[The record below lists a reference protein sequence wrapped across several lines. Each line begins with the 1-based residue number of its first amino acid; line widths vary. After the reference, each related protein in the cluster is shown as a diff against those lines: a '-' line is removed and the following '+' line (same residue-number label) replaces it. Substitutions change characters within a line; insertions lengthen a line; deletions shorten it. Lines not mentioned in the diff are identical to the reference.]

1 MKAVR
6 PWHSVVGRVVG
17 VMLIS
22 GAVASAGLSVLEW
35 RRSRA
40 VLRMDLR
47 QHTTITVRNLQ
58 NVMQGLRPGAG
69 ASATAAVLGAFV
81 TEDDQIRA
89 ARLTEPG
96 HEPVSVGDWSAAD
109 SKPAAWALSEVGTSQ
124 GGELALDR
132 LTFVHA
138 PFRRHG
144 RATELE
150 LLVDGPAAVA
160 AMRQQLYT
168 GLGTMWLLLALVLL
182 LSLLML
188 RRWFIG
194 PLGELIDLVSVDA
207 GPAPFARLA
216 ERQPGEFRQLSR
228 AIAQML
234 ERLAQAKQRLA
245 ERERAFANLYDHAP
259 TAMLSLDGEGRV
271 TEANRR
277 AAELFEAPTTASL
290 AGRRAS
296 DLIASADRPLLQQTI
311 ERLTYHDAAACELRV
326 AVGERLLDC
335 NLEAVADR
343 DEDGALR
350 TYRLSLTD
358 VSRSRRLRR
367 ELENRTRLLNLV
379 LDHMSDAI
387 VLVDSDGR
395 VAAHNQQL
403 ATLLQL
409 RPEQLIG
416 RRFDH
421 ADFWDA
427 LGVVNRE
434 QFIGRMRQIDGEHER
449 PAQERFETRAG
460 VFLFQG
466 IPVRDV
472 ADGAVGRLWVLQET
486 TPQEHSQRLI
496 SQQNKQ
502 LQLLKDTGAQLCDV
516 VRVQP
521 LLQRAAE
528 HVFEGI
534 GVDAVGIA
542 IRTAERGKR
551 CLQIVHRGSA
561 AYLLQT
567 NRRLVES
574 VERDLMPRVLGSR
587 DVALWTDLRV
597 KTPWAEAARNA
608 GLTSVAAVPLRGSS
622 DAQGIIWIARRAG
635 ERLERQHIMLIETI
649 APLLAAR
656 LQIAQLSENMQ
667 RSDLTDRVTGLPS
680 REQLDHLLSQ
690 QARRPNQPCA
700 VLVVH
705 FDRFAQVN
713 EMLDHDGAD
722 AVLKR
727 LADRVLGTCRRNTFV
742 CRETGPA
749 FGIVL
754 PGAGAEGATKLAQ
767 RIIEVIGH
775 EPIESPDG
783 RRFEATA
790 SIGVGVCPADGRNP
804 FDAWDAA
811 LVRVELAK
819 QQGRGRVVA
828 EGPALPDRAAG

>member
-1 MKAVR
+1 MKAVG

-17 VMLIS
+17 LMLI
-22 GAVASAGLSVLEW
+22 GGVIVSAGLSVLEW
-35 RRSRA
+35 RRSQA
-40 VLRMDLR
+40 VLAVNLR
-47 QHTTITVRNLQ
+47 QHTTITVRNMQ
-58 NVMQGLRPGAG
+58 SVMLGLRSDAG
-69 ASATAAVLGAFV
+69 PTSRSAVLAAFV
-81 TEDDQIRA
+81 TEDEQIRA

-96 HEPVSVGDWSAAD
+96 RDAISIGDWKAFD
-109 SKPAAWALSEVGTSQ
+109 LPPAVWELSEVGTSQ
-124 GGELALDR
+124 RGGPALDR
-132 LTFVHA
+132 LTFVRA
-138 PFRRHG
+138 PFRHHG
-144 RATELE
+144 QTSELE
-150 LLVDGPAAVA
+150 LLIDGPAAVA

-168 GLGTMWLLLALVLL
+168 GLGTMWLLLAVVLL
-182 LSLLML
+182 LSLLFM

-194 PLGELIDLVSVDA
+194 PLCELNELIGVDA

-216 ERQPGEFRQLSR
+216 ERQPGEFRELSR

-234 ERLAQAKQRLA
+234 ERLAQANERLA
-245 ERERAFANLYDHAP
+245 ERERAFASLYDHAP
-259 TAMLSLDGEGRV
+259 TAMLSLNSDGQV

-277 AAELFEAPTTASL
+277 AAELFEAGSAKAL
-290 AGRRAS
+290 CGRPAP
-296 DLIASADRPLLQQTI
+296 LLVAPADRPLLQQTI
-311 ERLTYHDAAACELRV
+311 ERLSYHDATGCELRV
-326 AVGERLLDC
+326 LVGEQLLDC

-343 DEDGALR
+343 DEDGGLR
-350 TYRLSLTD
+350 SYRLSLTD
-358 VSRSRRLRR
+358 VSRARRLRR

-379 LDHMSDAI
+379 LNHMSDAI
-387 VLVDSDGR
+387 VLIDSEGR
-395 VAAHNQQL
+395 VAAHNEQL
-403 ATLLQL
+403 ASLLQL
-409 RPEQLIG
+409 RPEQLSG

-421 ADFWDA
+421 TDFWDT

-434 QFIGRMRQIDGEHER
+434 QFIARLRQIDAEHER

-466 IPVRDV
+466 IPVHEV
-472 ADGAVGRLWVLQET
+472 TGGAAGRLWVLQET

-496 SQQNKQ
+496 SQQNRQ
-502 LQLLKDTGAQLCDV
+502 LQVLKDTGAQLCDV
-516 VRVQP
+516 TRVEP
-521 LLQRAAE
+521 LLQHAAE
-528 HVFEGI
+528 HLFAGI

-542 IRTAERGKR
+542 IRTADRGKR
-551 CLQIVHRGSA
+551 CLQVLHRGNGP
-561 AYLLQT
+561 YLLDA
-567 NRRLVES
+567 NRKLVAS
-574 VERDLMPRVLGSR
+574 IERDLMPRVLGAR
-587 DVALWTDLRV
+587 DVALWTDLQV

-608 GLTSVAAVPLRGSS
+608 GLTSIAAVPMRGSS
-622 DAQGIIWIARRAG
+622 DAQGLIWIARRAG

-700 VLVVH
+700 VIILH
-705 FDRFAQVN
+705 LDRFAQVN

-754 PGAGAEGATKLAQ
+754 PGAGVEGALKLAE
-767 RIIEVIGH
+767 RIAEVLRA
-775 EPIESPDG
+775 EPIEGPEG
-783 RRFEATA
+783 TRYEATA
-790 SIGVGVCPADGRNP
+790 SIGIGSSPADGRNP

-819 QQGRGRVVA
+819 QRGRGRIIA
-828 EGPALPDRAAG
+828 EGSGLPQRAAG